1 MPTRRGAAAS
11 ATPGTLTGQISMS
24 DVLLQALGDE
34 ASMDAAQFSQR
45 VGDLFKEQPALG
57 RGEGAPLSRQGS
69 LGGGQSSGR
78 SARITSAN
86 AAPFFFA
93 DSRRWMSAVRSVTS
107 SCKS

>member
-45 VGDLFKEQPALG
+45 VGDLFKARAVASLNLIATPA
-57 RGEGAPLSRQGS
+57 RGFHCHLP
-69 LGGGQSSGR
+69 
-78 SARITSAN
+78 
-86 AAPFFFA
+86 
-93 DSRRWMSAVRSVTS
+93 
-107 SCKS
+107 